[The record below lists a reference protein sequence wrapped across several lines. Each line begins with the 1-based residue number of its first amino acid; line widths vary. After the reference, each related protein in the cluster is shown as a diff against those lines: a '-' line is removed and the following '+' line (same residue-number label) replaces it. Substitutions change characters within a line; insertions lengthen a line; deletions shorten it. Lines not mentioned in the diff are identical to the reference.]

1 MENVKVVN
9 TAKKYEGMEETI
21 VPILFEL
28 LRERL
33 ALDEEMYEKT
43 EKLEAEFE
51 AKKDPN
57 SISHLDLK
65 PIWKEY
71 NDRLTALIDGRVSE
85 ELKSRTRAC
94 ALGDPDYYYM
104 NGEFAAEFTMRRADT
119 ATIVTTF
126 KEISNRI
133 PDCNRNADGIGKHK
147 FSMRLV
153 DGKWILDNVF
163 DWRFERWRK
172 TAAGFTVL

>member
-9 TAKKYEGMEETI
+9 TAKKYEGMEDVI
-21 VPILFEL
+21 VPILFAI

-33 ALDEEMYEKT
+33 ALDEEMYAKT

-57 SISHLDLK
+57 RISHFDLK

-71 NDRLTALIDGRVSE
+71 NERLAELMDGRISD

-104 NGEFAAEFTMRRADT
+104 NGEFVAEFTMRRADM

-126 KEISNRI
+126 KEISGRI
-133 PDCNRNADGIGKHK
+133 PEENKNANGFGGHK
-147 FSMRLV
+147 FVMRLV
-153 DGKWILDNVF
+153 DDKWILDNVF